1 MFSGT
6 FVNDYQR
13 LLIQQLSGAPS
24 VRRVIDF
31 VAGSDKGGPKA
42 QRRMSLKGLRASA
55 LGGLV
60 AALAEEASAKKT
72 ADSGF
77 QPAMILVVT
86 ANDEH
91 SSEIYDDLN
100 FFGLERTFHY
110 PKYQVLPYDVE
121 APLLDEQV
129 KHLELL
135 HELATGHAGEAAA
148 QDAPSPGGPVVC
160 AASIEALFTR
170 VAPLEV
176 MRAMTLTI
184 EWGTPLVTDDFAAR
198 ATLLGYE
205 RVPTVEA
212 RGEFSVRGGIVDVYP
227 PDAENPIRID
237 LFGDEIESMR
247 YFDVH
252 TQRSVRGRG
261 DVERVVLLPAAERLL
276 IERALEEAPDKPLPT
291 LLDLLPADTL
301 VLLDNTENFLML
313 DERFRQLTARQ
324 YNERLT
330 NYNAG
335 VAAPTSPLSDGL
347 AAAAPPSA
355 PLDPAMLYA
364 TLADVE
370 QAVARFTQ
378 LHHSLLVETVVK
390 GVPSVAFTTQSFE
403 MVKPSLEHYITQLR
417 NGAANGFVMSVV
429 CDNDGQVQRMD
440 EMLREHEIAVVRSVQ
455 EAERSARGTVARD
468 VILATGRLH
477 SGFSFPEANLY
488 LVTDREIFGRYKRRH
503 VYRKVYKG
511 TPIADAR
518 EIRKG
523 DLVVHVHHGVG
534 RYEGMRTQNLDGRVA
549 DLMEIVYADED
560 RLLVPTDKIAY
571 VHKFSGAD
579 GAAPA
584 LDRLGGKKWEAR
596 RRKSQEDIEKM
607 AQELLRLYASRSVG
621 QGYSSHE
628 DTLWQREFESSFLY
642 TETPD
647 QLRAIDEVKRD
658 MMADKP
664 MDRLVCGDVGYG
676 KTEVAIRAAFKAI
689 QEGKQVAVLAPTT
702 ILTQQHFN
710 TFRER
715 FAEYPIRVEM
725 VSRFQTARQIRE
737 ITADLKAGKISLVVG
752 THALLSKSIEFKD
765 LGLVV
770 VDEEQR
776 FGVRQKERLKELRA
790 SVDFLTLTAT
800 PIPRTLY
807 MALSGLRDMSI
818 INTPPAD
825 RHPIKTRIMH
835 WEREQ
840 IEEAVLRELNRGGQ
854 VYFVHNRVHNIHD
867 IARRLQE
874 IVPSARIVVGHGQ
887 MPDADLEQVM
897 LDFIDRKHDILV
909 STTIIESGLDIPNVN
924 TIIINRADTF
934 GLAQL
939 YQIRGRV
946 GRENRRAYAYL
957 IVPQGEAITEHAV
970 ARLSAIEEFTEL
982 GMGFNIAMRDME
994 IRGVGNLLGKEQHGT
1009 MNNIGFELYC
1019 RMLEDAVQVLRG
1031 EAHDTEEQPEVE
1043 IQWKVSVHIPGWY
1056 VPVESQRLML
1066 YKRVAEA
1073 TTPEE
1078 LDEVGAEF
1086 RDRYGEVERTSAPAR
1101 AGDAPS
1107 RREDL
1112 PAEVENLLRVARMRM
1127 LGRKLLLRRLTI
1139 TPKGFI
1145 VYRDDAVAR
1154 LGRSASNFARE
1165 AGLSIYTDKT
1175 DALEFEFSDA
1185 AKRDIPAEA
1194 LRILSGLQVT
1204 AEEAAA

>member
-1 MFSGT
+1 MFCGP

-13 LLIQQLSGAPS
+13 LLIEQLSGAPS
-24 VRRVIDF
+24 VRRVVDF
-31 VAGSDKGGPKA
+31 VAGSGDAGAKA
-42 QRRMSLKGLRASA
+42 RRMSLKGLRASA

-60 AALAEEASAKKT
+60 AVLADAATAKKS
-72 ADSGF
+72 ASPGF
-77 QPAMILVVT
+77 QPSMILVVT

-91 SSEIYDDLN
+91 SSEIYEDLN

-110 PKYQVLPYDVE
+110 PKYQVLPYDAE

-135 HELATGHAGEAAA
+135 HELATGHAGEAAT
-148 QDAPSPGGPVVC
+148 QDGPAATGPVVC

-170 VAPLEV
+170 VAPLDV
-176 MRAMTLTI
+176 MRAMTLTV
-184 EWGTPLVTDDFAAR
+184 EWGTPLVIDDFAQS
-198 ATLLGYE
+198 ATQLGYE

-212 RGEFSVRGGIVDVYP
+212 RGEFSVRGGIIDVYP

-247 YFDVH
+247 YFDTH
-252 TQRSVRGRG
+252 TQRSVRGKG

-276 IERALEEAPDKPLPT
+276 IERAVTEAPDKPLPT
-291 LLDLLPADTL
+291 LLDLLPAETL

-324 YNERLT
+324 YTERLAQH
-330 NYNAG
+330 NAG
-335 VAAPTSPLSDGL
+335 SVRVNPLSGDSDD
-347 AAAAPPSA
+347 APPPAA

-370 QAVARFTQ
+370 QAVGRFTQ

-417 NGAANGFVMSVV
+417 NGAANGYVMSVV

-440 EMLREHEIAVVRSVQ
+440 EMLREHEIAVVRSVA
-455 EAERSARGTVARD
+455 EAEKSARGTVARD

-488 LVTDREIFGRYKRRH
+488 IVTDREIFGRYKRRH

-523 DLVVHVHHGVG
+523 DLVVHIHHGVG

-549 DLMEIVYADED
+549 DLMEIVYADDD

-579 GAAPA
+579 GVAPT

-621 QGYSSHE
+621 VGYSSHE
-628 DTLWQREFESSFLY
+628 DTLWQREFESSFLF

-647 QLRAIDEVKRD
+647 QLRAIDEVKND

-676 KTEVAIRAAFKAI
+676 KTEVAIRAGFKTI
-689 QEGKQVAVLAPTT
+689 QEGKQVALLAPTT
-702 ILTQQHFN
+702 ILAQQHYN

-715 FAEYPIRVEM
+715 FADYPIRVEM
-725 VSRFQTARQIRE
+725 VSRFQTAKQIRE
-737 ITADLKAGKISLVVG
+737 ISADLKAGKIGLVVG

-1019 RMLEDAVQVLRG
+1019 RLLEDAVQVLRG
-1031 EAHDTEEQPEVE
+1031 QARDTEEQPDVE

-1066 YKRVAEA
+1066 YKRVAES

-1078 LDEVGAEF
+1078 LDEVAAEF
-1086 RDRYGEVERTSAPAR
+1086 RDRYGEVERTSTATK
-1101 AGDAPS
+1101 AGEAPS

-1127 LGRKLLLRRLTI
+1127 LGRKLGLRRLTM

-1145 VYRDDAVAR
+1145 VHRDDAVAR

-1165 AGLSIYTDKT
+1165 KGLRIYTDKT
-1175 DALEFEFSDA
+1175 NALEFEFTDA
-1185 AKRDIPAEA
+1185 EKRDVPADT
-1194 LRILSGLQVT
+1194 LRILGGLQVS